1 MKVNYF
7 GRILDIADDYRLA
20 KVAFDASK
28 RDMEAITQAAK
39 ARIAAEKARDAE
51 RLEEL
56 ERCVED
62 ASRPET
68 VRRIAVGEA
77 ALLRSREYSPT
88 DTEAEEFGRAASEAM
103 EAIADLTKLRID
115 MRAAIEAAKTAIEQM
130 RSETMGDP
138 HSELRQRW
146 VDGCKTEFEQL

>member
-7 GRILDIADDYRLA
+7 GRIIDVADDYRLA
-20 KVAFDASK
+20 KVAFDASM

-56 ERCVED
+56 ERCVAD
-62 ASRPET
+62 VSRPET
-68 VRRIAVGEA
+68 VRRIAAGEA
-77 ALLRSREYSPT
+77 ALLRSREYRP
-88 DTEAEEFGRAASEAM
+88 TEAEKEEFGRAASEAT
-103 EAIADLTKLRID
+103 EAIADLTKLRVN
-115 MRAAIEAAKTAIEQM
+115 MRDAIEAAKTAIEQM

-138 HSELRQRW
+138 HGELRQRW
-146 VDGCKTEFEQL
+146 VDGRKAEFEQL